1 MHFTIACTAQ
11 AELCKTEKQKI
22 EIGRDIKRILRKLA
36 NELCKLRGLSSVAR
50 NSNPWASEPNLVR
63 RCQ

>member
-22 EIGRDIKRILRKLA
+22 EIEIGRDIKRILRKLA
-36 NELCKLRGLSSVAR
+36 N
-50 NSNPWASEPNLVR
+50 
-63 RCQ
+63 